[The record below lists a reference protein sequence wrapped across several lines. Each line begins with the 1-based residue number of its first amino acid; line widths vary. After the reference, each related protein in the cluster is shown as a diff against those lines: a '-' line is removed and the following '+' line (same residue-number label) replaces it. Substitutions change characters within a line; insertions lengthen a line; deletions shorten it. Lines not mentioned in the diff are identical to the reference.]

1 MRNSVERY
9 FPIVRVDMALHGG
22 SMSEVESGR
31 VLRIA
36 IGMIALACGACGVR
50 ANDTASARD
59 STHAGGATGVTR
71 GTTATLYDSAT
82 YPAGPEGAS
91 ARRGFAILAATRDSL
106 PGYVGNSLRCFS
118 CHIDNGRRP
127 NGIPLTGVYA
137 RYPNY
142 TARDGRTITIQ
153 DRVNNCMR
161 RSMAGR
167 NIPLGSKDM
176 NDIVA
181 YLALVSQGVAVGTH
195 VKGEGLPKMPQM
207 SGDTSRGAS
216 IFTARCARCHGVD
229 GQGIPPATPLWGPRS
244 YSIGASLAR
253 VERAASFIRHNM
265 PFDSAGVLNDQQA
278 YDVAAFVVSHARRDS
293 HGKELDWPNG
303 GAPRDVPYDT
313 RGHKA
318 FNPPGRLL
326 PTAF

>member
-1 MRNSVERY
+1 
-9 FPIVRVDMALHGG
+9 
-22 SMSEVESGR
+22 MSELENRSA
-31 VLRIA
+31 LRIA
-36 IGMIALACGACGVR
+36 VCLIAIAGVACHAG
-50 ANDTASARD
+50 ANDSKSAHDSGPMSSAATVASRTSAAATA
-59 STHAGGATGVTR
+59 AT
-71 GTTATLYDSAT
+71 TLYDSAT
-82 YPAGPEGAS
+82 YPSGPEGAA

-142 TARDGRTITIQ
+142 TTRDGRMITIQ

-167 NIPLGSKDM
+167 NIPPDSKDM
-176 NDIVA
+176 NDIVT
-181 YLALVSQGVAVGTH
+181 YLALVSHGVAVGAK
-195 VKGEGLPKMPQM
+195 VNGQGLPKMPQM

-278 YDVAAFVVSHARRDS
+278 YDVAAFVVSHARRDA
-293 HGKELDWPNG
+293 HGKELDWPSG

-318 FNPPGRLL
+318 FNPPAHLL
-326 PTAF
+326 PAAF

>member
-1 MRNSVERY
+1 
-9 FPIVRVDMALHGG
+9 
-22 SMSEVESGR
+22 MSGVGR
-31 VLRIA
+31 EFMLRITA
-36 IGMIALACGACGVR
+36 SVVALASLACGTR
-50 ANDTASARD
+50 ANDAANARD
-59 STHAGGATGVTR
+59 SLRTSS
-71 GTTATLYDSAT
+71 TTTIASRTIVTLYDSAT
-82 YPAGPEGAS
+82 YPSGPEGAS

-118 CHIDNGRRP
+118 CHVDNGRRP
-127 NGIPLTGVYA
+127 NGIPLTGAYA

-142 TARDGRTITIQ
+142 ATRDGRVITIQ

-167 NIPLGSKDM
+167 NIPSDSREM
-176 NDIVA
+176 NDIVT
-181 YLALVSQGVAVGTH
+181 YLALVSHGVAVGSH
-195 VKGEGLPKMPQM
+195 VSGEGLPKMPDM
-207 SGDTSRGAS
+207 SGETSRGAS
-216 IFTARCARCHGVD
+216 IFTARCARCHGAD

-253 VERAASFIRHNM
+253 MERAASFIRHNM
-265 PFDSAGVLNDQQA
+265 PFDSAGILSDQQA
-278 YDVAAFVVSHARRDS
+278 YDVAAFVVSHPRRDS

-318 FNPPGRLL
+318 FDPPRRLL
-326 PTAF
+326 PAAF

>member
-1 MRNSVERY
+1 MSRFDGNSIARATLGLLAVVCVACSGDARNHANAGPSDSVN
-9 FPIVRVDMALHGG
+9 VNA
-22 SMSEVESGR
+22 
-31 VLRIA
+31 A
-36 IGMIALACGACGVR
+36 
-50 ANDTASARD
+50 
-59 STHAGGATGVTR
+59 
-71 GTTATLYDSAT
+71 ATLYDSAT
-82 YPAGPEGAS
+82 YPPGAEGDA

-127 NGIPLTGVYA
+127 NGIPLKGAYA

-142 TARDGRTITIQ
+142 TTRDGRVITIQ

-167 NIPLGSKDM
+167 NIPLGSKEM
-176 NDIVA
+176 NDIVT
-181 YLALVSQGVAVGTH
+181 YLALVSRGVAVGAH
-195 VKGEGLPKMPQM
+195 VAGEGLPKMPEM
-207 SGDTSRGAS
+207 GGDTSRGAS
-216 IFTARCARCHGVD
+216 IFTARCARCHGAD

-253 VERAASFIRHNM
+253 IERAASFIRHNM
-265 PFDSAGVLNDQQA
+265 PFDSAGVLTDQQS
-278 YDVAAFVVSHARRDS
+278 YDVAAYVLAHPRRDS

-318 FNPPGRLL
+318 FNPPRELL
-326 PTAF
+326 PAAF

>member
-1 MRNSVERY
+1 
-9 FPIVRVDMALHGG
+9 
-22 SMSEVESGR
+22 MSELENRSA
-31 VLRIA
+31 LRIA
-36 IGMIALACGACGVR
+36 VCLIAIAGVACHAG
-50 ANDTASARD
+50 ANDSKSAHDSGPMSSAATVASRTAA
-59 STHAGGATGVTR
+59 AAT
-71 GTTATLYDSAT
+71 TLYDSAT
-82 YPAGPEGAS
+82 YPSGPEGTA

-142 TARDGRTITIQ
+142 TTRDGRMITIQ

-167 NIPLGSKDM
+167 NIPPDSKDM
-176 NDIVA
+176 NDIVT
-181 YLALVSQGVAVGTH
+181 YLALVSHGVAVGAK
-195 VKGEGLPKMPQM
+195 VNGQGLPKMPQM

-265 PFDSAGVLNDQQA
+265 PFDSAGVLSDQQA
-278 YDVAAFVVSHARRDS
+278 YDVAAFVVSHARRDA

-318 FNPPGRLL
+318 FNPPAHLL
-326 PTAF
+326 PAAF

>member
-1 MRNSVERY
+1 MAEAGRGSVLGIGLCA
-9 FPIVRVDMALHGG
+9 IV
-22 SMSEVESGR
+22 
-31 VLRIA
+31 IA
-36 IGMIALACGACGVR
+36 CVACGGGR
-50 ANDTASARD
+50 NDAASTRD
-59 STHAGGATGVTR
+59 STGDTTRTSGAATIAPKPTV
-71 GTTATLYDSAT
+71 TLYDSAT
-82 YPAGPEGAS
+82 YPSGPAGAS

-118 CHIDNGRRP
+118 CHIDNGRRA

-142 TARDGRTITIQ
+142 TTRDGRMITIQ

-167 NIPLGSKDM
+167 NIPMGSKEM

-181 YLALVSQGVAVGTH
+181 YLALVSHGVAVGSP
-195 VKGEGLPKMPQM
+195 VAGEGLPKMPQL

-216 IFTARCARCHGVD
+216 IFTARCARCHGVE
-229 GQGIPPATPLWGPRS
+229 GQGIPPATPLWGPNS

-253 VERAASFIRHNM
+253 IERAASFIRHNM
-265 PFDSAGVLNDQQA
+265 PFDSAGVLTDQQA

-313 RGHKA
+313 RSGHKA
-318 FNPPGRLL
+318 FHPPAHLL
-326 PTAF
+326 PAAF

>member
-1 MRNSVERY
+1 
-9 FPIVRVDMALHGG
+9 MALHGG

-36 IGMIALACGACGVR
+36 IGMIALACGAC
-50 ANDTASARD
+50 
-59 STHAGGATGVTR
+59 GVTR

-153 DRVNNCMR
+153 
-161 RSMAGR
+161 
-167 NIPLGSKDM
+167 
-176 NDIVA
+176 
-181 YLALVSQGVAVGTH
+181 
-195 VKGEGLPKMPQM
+195 
-207 SGDTSRGAS
+207 
-216 IFTARCARCHGVD
+216 
-229 GQGIPPATPLWGPRS
+229 
-244 YSIGASLAR
+244 
-253 VERAASFIRHNM
+253 
-265 PFDSAGVLNDQQA
+265 
-278 YDVAAFVVSHARRDS
+278 
-293 HGKELDWPNG
+293 
-303 GAPRDVPYDT
+303 
-313 RGHKA
+313 
-318 FNPPGRLL
+318 
-326 PTAF
+326 

>member
-1 MRNSVERY
+1 
-9 FPIVRVDMALHGG
+9 
-22 SMSEVESGR
+22 MSGVGR
-31 VLRIA
+31 EFMLRITA
-36 IGMIALACGACGVR
+36 SVVALASLACGTR
-50 ANDTASARD
+50 ANDAANARD
-59 STHAGGATGVTR
+59 SLRTSS
-71 GTTATLYDSAT
+71 TTTIASRTIATLYDSAT
-82 YPAGPEGAS
+82 YPSGPEGAA
-91 ARRGFAILAATRDSL
+91 ARRGFAILSATRDSL

-142 TARDGRTITIQ
+142 TTRDGRVITIQ

-167 NIPLGSKDM
+167 NIPSDSREM
-176 NDIVA
+176 NDIVT
-181 YLALVSQGVAVGTH
+181 YLALVSRGVAVGSH
-195 VKGEGLPKMPQM
+195 VSGEGLPKMPEM

-216 IFTARCARCHGVD
+216 IFTARCARCHGAD
-229 GQGIPPATPLWGPRS
+229 GQGIPPATPLWGPGS

-253 VERAASFIRHNM
+253 IERAASFIRHNM
-265 PFDSAGVLNDQQA
+265 PFDSAGILSDQQA
-278 YDVAAFVVSHARRDS
+278 YDVAAFVVSHPRRDS
-293 HGKELDWPNG
+293 RGKELDWPNG

-318 FNPPGRLL
+318 FDPPRHLL
-326 PTAF
+326 PAAF

>member
-1 MRNSVERY
+1 
-9 FPIVRVDMALHGG
+9 
-22 SMSEVESGR
+22 MSEVERGSAF
-31 VLRIA
+31 RIA
-36 IGMIALACGACGVR
+36 PCMIALVCVACVACGTGAHD
-50 ANDTASARD
+50 AAHARD
-59 STHAGGATGVTR
+59 SVRTGSVATAAPR
-71 GTTATLYDSAT
+71 TTATLYDSAT
-82 YPAGPEGAS
+82 YPSGPEGAS

-142 TARDGRTITIQ
+142 TTRDGRVITIQ

-167 NIPLGSKDM
+167 NIPLGSKEM
-176 NDIVA
+176 NDIVT
-181 YLALVSQGVAVGTH
+181 YLALVSHGVAVGTH
-195 VKGEGLPKMPQM
+195 IPGEGLPKMPQL

-229 GQGIPPATPLWGPRS
+229 GQGVPPATPLWGPRS

-265 PFDSAGVLNDQQA
+265 PFDSAGVLSDQQA
-278 YDVAAFVVSHARRDS
+278 YDVAAFVLSHTRRDS

-303 GAPRDVPYDT
+303 GTPRDVPYDT

-326 PTAF
+326 PAAF